1 MIERKYVEYELAK
14 GKKDICIVCNCK
26 NAETLNTFLCSDV
39 RPFEEWI
46 KSDFDKVL
54 SGEIISKEISG
65 NVCCAEINFK
75 NTKIYNMLIE
85 DDDEYYEDYL
95 YECDQHYNNII
106 DDDYRID
113 ELIDS
118 LDEKRLKDVLKY
130 LLENDNSAKRSFL
143 QYINSE
149 DNNINIEDLKESIDC
164 IFYENSDDEYI
175 GYDEASI
182 L

>member
-39 RPFEEWI
+39 RPFEELI

-85 DDDEYYEDYL
+85 DDDEYYETCCEVDTKEL
-95 YECDQHYNNII
+95 RQL
-106 DDDYRID
+106 ID
-113 ELIDS
+113 EWCDKVR
-118 LDEKRLKDVLKY
+118 EFKM
-130 LLENDNSAKRSFL
+130 
-143 QYINSE
+143 
-149 DNNINIEDLKESIDC
+149 SITTKPPHRQ
-164 IFYENSDDEYI
+164 
-175 GYDEASI
+175 A
-182 L
+182 

>member
-26 NAETLNTFLCSDV
+26 NAETLNTFLCADV

-85 DDDEYYEDYL
+85 DDDEYYETCCEVDTKEL
-95 YECDQHYNNII
+95 RQL
-106 DDDYRID
+106 ID
-113 ELIDS
+113 EWCDKVR
-118 LDEKRLKDVLKY
+118 EFKM
-130 LLENDNSAKRSFL
+130 
-143 QYINSE
+143 
-149 DNNINIEDLKESIDC
+149 SITTKPPHRQ
-164 IFYENSDDEYI
+164 
-175 GYDEASI
+175 A
-182 L
+182 

>member
-65 NVCCAEINFK
+65 NVCCAEINLK

-85 DDDEYYEDYL
+85 DDDEYYETCCEVDTKEL
-95 YECDQHYNNII
+95 RQL
-106 DDDYRID
+106 ID
-113 ELIDS
+113 EWCDKVR
-118 LDEKRLKDVLKY
+118 EFKM
-130 LLENDNSAKRSFL
+130 
-143 QYINSE
+143 
-149 DNNINIEDLKESIDC
+149 SITTKPPHRQ
-164 IFYENSDDEYI
+164 
-175 GYDEASI
+175 A
-182 L
+182 

>member
-39 RPFEEWI
+39 RPFEVWI

-85 DDDEYYEDYL
+85 DDDEYYETCCEVDTKEL
-95 YECDQHYNNII
+95 RQL
-106 DDDYRID
+106 ID
-113 ELIDS
+113 EWCDKVR
-118 LDEKRLKDVLKY
+118 EFKM
-130 LLENDNSAKRSFL
+130 
-143 QYINSE
+143 
-149 DNNINIEDLKESIDC
+149 SITTKPPHRQ
-164 IFYENSDDEYI
+164 
-175 GYDEASI
+175 A
-182 L
+182 

>member
-46 KSDFDKVL
+46 KPDFDKVL

-85 DDDEYYEDYL
+85 DDDEYYETCCEVDTKEL
-95 YECDQHYNNII
+95 RQL
-106 DDDYRID
+106 ID
-113 ELIDS
+113 EWCDKVR
-118 LDEKRLKDVLKY
+118 EFKM
-130 LLENDNSAKRSFL
+130 
-143 QYINSE
+143 
-149 DNNINIEDLKESIDC
+149 SITTKPPHRQ
-164 IFYENSDDEYI
+164 
-175 GYDEASI
+175 A
-182 L
+182 

>member
-39 RPFEEWI
+39 SPFEAWI

-85 DDDEYYEDYL
+85 DDDEYYETCCEVDTKEL
-95 YECDQHYNNII
+95 RQL
-106 DDDYRID
+106 ID
-113 ELIDS
+113 EWCDKVR
-118 LDEKRLKDVLKY
+118 EFKM
-130 LLENDNSAKRSFL
+130 
-143 QYINSE
+143 
-149 DNNINIEDLKESIDC
+149 SITTKPPHQK
-164 IFYENSDDEYI
+164 
-175 GYDEASI
+175 A
-182 L
+182 

>member
-54 SGEIISKEISG
+54 SGEIISKEISW

-85 DDDEYYEDYL
+85 DDDEYYETCCEVDTKEL
-95 YECDQHYNNII
+95 RQL
-106 DDDYRID
+106 ID
-113 ELIDS
+113 EWCDKVR
-118 LDEKRLKDVLKY
+118 EFKM
-130 LLENDNSAKRSFL
+130 
-143 QYINSE
+143 
-149 DNNINIEDLKESIDC
+149 SITTKPPH
-164 IFYENSDDEYI
+164 
-175 GYDEASI
+175 GQA
-182 L
+182 

>member
-54 SGEIISKEISG
+54 SGKIISKEISG

-85 DDDEYYEDYL
+85 DDDEYYETCCEVDTKEL
-95 YECDQHYNNII
+95 RQL
-106 DDDYRID
+106 ID
-113 ELIDS
+113 EWCDKVR
-118 LDEKRLKDVLKY
+118 EFKM
-130 LLENDNSAKRSFL
+130 
-143 QYINSE
+143 
-149 DNNINIEDLKESIDC
+149 SITTKPPHQK
-164 IFYENSDDEYI
+164 
-175 GYDEASI
+175 A
-182 L
+182 

>member
-14 GKKDICIVCNCK
+14 GKKDICIVCICK

-39 RPFEEWI
+39 WPFEEWI

-85 DDDEYYEDYL
+85 DDDEYYETCCEVDTKEL
-95 YECDQHYNNII
+95 RQL
-106 DDDYRID
+106 ID
-113 ELIDS
+113 EWCDKVR
-118 LDEKRLKDVLKY
+118 EFKM
-130 LLENDNSAKRSFL
+130 
-143 QYINSE
+143 
-149 DNNINIEDLKESIDC
+149 SITTKPPH
-164 IFYENSDDEYI
+164 
-175 GYDEASI
+175 GQA
-182 L
+182 

>member
-26 NAETLNTFLCSDV
+26 NAETLNTFLRSDV

-85 DDDEYYEDYL
+85 DDDEYYETCCEVDTKEL
-95 YECDQHYNNII
+95 RQL
-106 DDDYRID
+106 ID
-113 ELIDS
+113 EWCDKVR
-118 LDEKRLKDVLKY
+118 EFKM
-130 LLENDNSAKRSFL
+130 
-143 QYINSE
+143 
-149 DNNINIEDLKESIDC
+149 SITTKPPHRQ
-164 IFYENSDDEYI
+164 
-175 GYDEASI
+175 A
-182 L
+182 

>member
-26 NAETLNTFLCSDV
+26 NAETLNTFLCSAV

-85 DDDEYYEDYL
+85 DDDEYYETCCEVDTKEL
-95 YECDQHYNNII
+95 RQL
-106 DDDYRID
+106 ID
-113 ELIDS
+113 EWCDKVR
-118 LDEKRLKDVLKY
+118 EFKM
-130 LLENDNSAKRSFL
+130 
-143 QYINSE
+143 
-149 DNNINIEDLKESIDC
+149 SIT
-164 IFYENSDDEYI
+164 IKPPHQK
-175 GYDEASI
+175 A
-182 L
+182 

>member
-26 NAETLNTFLCSDV
+26 NAETLNTFFFSYV

-85 DDDEYYEDYL
+85 DDDEYYETCCEVDTKEL
-95 YECDQHYNNII
+95 RQL
-106 DDDYRID
+106 ID
-113 ELIDS
+113 EWCDKVR
-118 LDEKRLKDVLKY
+118 EFKM
-130 LLENDNSAKRSFL
+130 
-143 QYINSE
+143 
-149 DNNINIEDLKESIDC
+149 SITTKPPHQK
-164 IFYENSDDEYI
+164 
-175 GYDEASI
+175 A
-182 L
+182 

>member
-65 NVCCAEINFK
+65 NVCYAEINFK

-85 DDDEYYEDYL
+85 DDDEYYETCCEVDTKEL
-95 YECDQHYNNII
+95 RQL
-106 DDDYRID
+106 ID
-113 ELIDS
+113 EWCDKVR
-118 LDEKRLKDVLKY
+118 EFKM
-130 LLENDNSAKRSFL
+130 
-143 QYINSE
+143 
-149 DNNINIEDLKESIDC
+149 SITTKPPHRQ
-164 IFYENSDDEYI
+164 
-175 GYDEASI
+175 A
-182 L
+182 

>member
-39 RPFEEWI
+39 RPFEWI

-85 DDDEYYEDYL
+85 DDDEYYETCCEVDTKEL
-95 YECDQHYNNII
+95 RQL
-106 DDDYRID
+106 ID
-113 ELIDS
+113 EWCDKVR
-118 LDEKRLKDVLKY
+118 EFKM
-130 LLENDNSAKRSFL
+130 
-143 QYINSE
+143 
-149 DNNINIEDLKESIDC
+149 SITTKPPHRQ
-164 IFYENSDDEYI
+164 
-175 GYDEASI
+175 A
-182 L
+182 

>member
-46 KSDFDKVL
+46 KPDFDKVL

-85 DDDEYYEDYL
+85 DDDEYYETCCEVDTKEL
-95 YECDQHYNNII
+95 RQL
-106 DDDYRID
+106 ID
-113 ELIDS
+113 EWCDKVR
-118 LDEKRLKDVLKY
+118 EFKM
-130 LLENDNSAKRSFL
+130 
-143 QYINSE
+143 
-149 DNNINIEDLKESIDC
+149 SITTKPPHQK
-164 IFYENSDDEYI
+164 
-175 GYDEASI
+175 A
-182 L
+182 